1 MRDDDGQSVVV
12 HEIDLVWWRRLTG
25 TPALPIGLTSDATK
39 LVANDCQ
46 AALLGALM
54 TAFRGMWISP
64 PEATRLAQ
72 NKLVQLHEAQAAG
85 LRIPRTL
92 VSQDPE
98 QVRAFHEEL
107 GINPGVIV
115 KPVHGAQ
122 DVPIMTGLVDRQ
134 MLTEQA
140 ITVSP
145 AIYQEYIPGRLHLR
159 VCCFGEKVVTAL
171 LESDALDWR
180 YPLHATVTPF
190 ELDSGIAAMVLD
202 VLKRLGLRMGI
213 VDMKIG
219 VDGIPVW
226 LEVNPQGQFLFLEGM
241 SDSMP
246 LSRIFCDF
254 LVEEALSELETS

>member
-1 MRDDDGQSVVV
+1 MSRLLRQRGVRCSLLLADRISGGGGINWTTRPVSTHATMRDDDGQSVVV
-12 HEIDLVWWRRLTG
+12 HEIDRVWWRRLTG

-134 MLTEQA
+134 MLTE
-140 ITVSP
+140 
-145 AIYQEYIPGRLHLR
+145 
-159 VCCFGEKVVTAL
+159 
-171 LESDALDWR
+171 
-180 YPLHATVTPF
+180 
-190 ELDSGIAAMVLD
+190 
-202 VLKRLGLRMGI
+202 
-213 VDMKIG
+213 
-219 VDGIPVW
+219 
-226 LEVNPQGQFLFLEGM
+226 
-241 SDSMP
+241 
-246 LSRIFCDF
+246 
-254 LVEEALSELETS
+254 